1 MPRSS
6 RYSLSGS
13 GADRDFVTVDL
24 LLTLLKG
31 MAIGFAMA
39 VPVGPVGLLCIRRTL
54 NYGLVIGLLSGL
66 GAALA
71 DAPFA
76 AAAAGGLASLMD
88 FLLGIERQLRVAG
101 GVFLVALGIWTFFK
115 HRSEEH
121 TSELQ
126 SLMRL
131 SYAVFSLTKQKH
143 IT

>member
-71 DAPFA
+71 DALFA
-76 AAAAGGLASLMD
+76 PAAAGGLASLMD
-88 FLLGIERQLRVAG
+88 FLLGIEGELGRAPGRVRG
-101 GVFLVALGIWTFFK
+101 W
-115 HRSEEH
+115 E
-121 TSELQ
+121 
-126 SLMRL
+126 
-131 SYAVFSLTKQKH
+131 
-143 IT
+143 

>member
-1 MPRSS
+1 MRISDWSS
-6 RYSLSGS
+6 DVCSS
-13 GADRDFVTVDL
+13 DL
-24 LLTLLKG
+24 
-31 MAIGFAMA
+31 
-39 VPVGPVGLLCIRRTL
+39 RRTL

>member
-1 MPRSS
+1 M
-6 RYSLSGS
+6 
-13 GADRDFVTVDL
+13 
-24 LLTLLKG
+24 LTLLKG

-71 DAPFA
+71 DALFA

-101 GVFLVALGIWTFFK
+101 GVVLVALGIWTFFK
-115 HRSEEH
+115 HPVEEGADRSEEP

-126 SLMRL
+126 S
-131 SYAVFSLTKQKH
+131 
-143 IT
+143 

>member
-1 MPRSS
+1 
-6 RYSLSGS
+6 
-13 GADRDFVTVDL
+13 
-24 LLTLLKG
+24 

-71 DAPFA
+71 DALFA

-101 GVFLVALGIWTFFK
+101 GVFLVALGMIGK
-115 HRSEEH
+115 VVLLGRGLVALRRIDQRAALRRAEIGRAH
-121 TSELQ
+121 
-126 SLMRL
+126 
-131 SYAVFSLTKQKH
+131 V
-143 IT
+143 

>member
-71 DAPFA
+71 DALFA

-88 FLLGIERQLRVAG
+88 FLLGIELQLRVAAGGCLVSLGSEARRGGAG
-101 GVFLVALGIWTFFK
+101 GVCTCSDRWW
-115 HRSEEH
+115 
-121 TSELQ
+121 
-126 SLMRL
+126 
-131 SYAVFSLTKQKH
+131 
-143 IT
+143 